1 MITDT
6 LSLNGEKFA
15 LVPLKMWKKIIKQHP
30 EIIDTTPNQTT
41 QKAIEQAIKDRNNP
55 NLERYT
61 VENALKKM
69 QEIAH

>member
-6 LSLNGEKFA
+6 LSL
-15 LVPLKMWKKIIKQHP
+15 
-30 EIIDTTPNQTT
+30 IIDTTPNKTT

-61 VENALKKM
+61 AQNALKKM